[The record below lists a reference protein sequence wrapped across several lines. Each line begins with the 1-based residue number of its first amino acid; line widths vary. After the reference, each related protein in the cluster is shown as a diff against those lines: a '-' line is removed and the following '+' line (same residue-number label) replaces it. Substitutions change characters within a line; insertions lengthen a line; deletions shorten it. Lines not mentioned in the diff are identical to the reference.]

1 MGHKES
7 DTTFTVINF
16 ILKIHHSYPLS
27 SLLNKYS
34 KMLINVAL
42 NLINNKNYSF
52 KGAFLVTY
60 TRRFWNLVNLLC
72 PTPHNPWNCL

>member
-7 DTTFTVINF
+7 DTTFTLINF
-16 ILKIHHSYPLS
+16 IFEIHHSYPLS

-42 NLINNKNYSF
+42 NLVNNKNYSF
-52 KGAFLVTY
+52 KGASLVAY
-60 TRRFWNLVNLLC
+60 TRRFWNLVHLFC